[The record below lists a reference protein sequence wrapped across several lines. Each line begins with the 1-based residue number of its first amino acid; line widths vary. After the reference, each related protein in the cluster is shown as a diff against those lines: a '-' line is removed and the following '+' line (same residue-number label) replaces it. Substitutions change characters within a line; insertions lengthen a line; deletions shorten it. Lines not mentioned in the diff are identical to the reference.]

1 VIAAFGMFVTFL
13 AVMVF
18 SRLGTGTSPLVVI
31 LPLALIG
38 FGGGF
43 FRPANQVA
51 VFAGVTRSEFG
62 SLSAMLQSLGA
73 LAGTLGTTITIAITE
88 ARTSA
93 NAGTAL
99 AEAQQF
105 TFTALLPLLLIA
117 VFVSLMGRNGKKEE
131 PPVPVVAAAQAGDA
145 PAG

>member
-1 VIAAFGMFVTFL
+1 VV
-13 AVMVF
+13 VF
-18 SRLGTGTSPLVVI
+18 ARLGTGTAPLLVL
-31 LPLALIG
+31 LPLGLIG
-38 FGGGF
+38 FGGGL

-51 VFAGVTRSEFG
+51 VFAGVERSQFG

-117 VFVSLMGRNGKKEE
+117 VFVSLLGRSGKKPDE
-131 PPVPVVAAAQAGDA
+131 PAVPVAVAAQTGDA
-145 PAG
+145 RAS